1 MKSTAPEVPRIPKSS
16 THVVGSSIIMEA
28 ATEVDGGSTS
38 ASGDSHH
45 RTPSST
51 TTTRDLAGAAWTAG
65 SLVGS
70 LNPINHGYRV
80 SDGHGGYVVTNTH
93 KGYKRARR
101 DAEGNVVMDDD
112 DDEMPSNIVVQ
123 FRNKDGMEVGGA
135 LDVPTDAGRDELGA
149 LVRSL
154 LDDDANDD
162 DDAKNLVVPYAFF
175 AKVNKSTQFINATTG
190 EKEVRIIEEEIDI
203 TDQATLKAFL
213 KKYSEHVSTERT
225 LQLTYRPL
233 ALFRVRPVTRCT
245 DTLPGHTDAVLHVG
259 YSPDGRHLASGGGDA
274 IVRFWDVNT
283 CTPRH
288 ACSGHEDHVLCT
300 AWSPCGTKFA
310 SADKRGYLIIWDP
323 VEGTTASGGG
333 GGIKAHSKWITG
345 LAWEPIHSST
355 RGPDNMCERL
365 VTSSKDC
372 HAKIWNIR
380 TRKCVVTLSGH
391 LDSVESVKWGG
402 EGLIYTASRDRT
414 IKVWNAIDGAGT
426 GGSRVGTLVRT
437 LVGHGHRINTLA
449 VSCDYV
455 CRTGPYDH
463 YGKIVSS
470 TTTTTN
476 LADVGRDKE
485 SKEWK
490 EAAYASAVTRYTS
503 FKSPVE
509 PERLL
514 SGSDDFTLLLWHP
527 TVDKRPIKRL
537 TGHQQAVNHIAFSPD
552 SRFFASASFDKKVKV
567 WNGRSGDF
575 VSTLTGHVGAVYQVA
590 WSSDGRYLVTASKD
604 STAKLW
610 EIPSGKRAKETLPG
624 HEDEVYALDWSPNGA
639 SVATGSKDRTI
650 KIWKH

>member
-80 SDGHGGYVVTNTH
+80 SDGHGGYVVANTH

-203 TDQATLKAFL
+203 TDHATLKAFL